1 MILVTLG
8 TQKQAFTRLLD
19 YIEKSNITDEII
31 VQAGHT
37 KYESKKMKLFSFID
51 YDEMAKYVDRA
62 DIVITHGG
70 TGSVVEPLKKGKK
83 VIAIARLSKYGEHVD
98 DHQTELVSI
107 FADEGYILELKDGD
121 NLDELIEKA
130 MNFVPKKYVSN
141 TDQFI
146 QKLKAEIDK

>member
-19 YIEKSNITDEII
+19 YIEKSKIKDEII

-130 MNFVPKKYVSN
+130 MDFVPKKYVSN